1 MFTGIVQAM
10 GTVVD
15 LVGSGSK
22 RRFSVQVPEFVGQ
35 LSLGESVSVDG
46 ACLTVAGLVDA
57 GFFVDVIKPTLD
69 RTIAGTYQEGSIVNL
84 ERALRMSDRISGH
97 IVQGHVDTVGH
108 LRSSVRDGNS
118 WILDFNIPG
127 AVLSETINHGSI
139 ALNGVSLTVSEL
151 VEEQGVR
158 IGMIPHTYEHTN
170 LGRLVPGDPVNV
182 EGDLIGKYV
191 SRIMA
196 RRGNPEPTSGL

>member
-15 LVGSGSK
+15 LVDSGST

-35 LSLGESVSVDG
+35 LSLGDSVSVDG
-46 ACLTVAGLVDA
+46 ACLTVAGLGDA
-57 GFFVDVIKPTLD
+57 GFLVDVIRPTLD

-84 ERALRMSDRISGH
+84 EQALRMSDGVSGH

-127 AVLSETINHGSI
+127 SVLSETINHGSI

-151 VEEQGVR
+151 VDEQGVR

-170 LGRLVPGDPVNV
+170 LGRLLPGDPVNV

-196 RRGNPEPTSGL
+196 RRGKPDPTRGL

>member
-15 LVGSGSK
+15 LVDSGSK

-182 EGDLIGKYV
+182 EGDFIGKYV

>member
-15 LVGSGSK
+15 LVDSGSK

-170 LGRLVPGDPVNV
+170 LGRLLPGDPVNV

>member
-15 LVGSGSK
+15 LVDSGSK

-158 IGMIPHTYEHTN
+158 IGIIPHTYEHTN
-170 LGRLVPGDPVNV
+170 LGRLLTGDPVNV

>member
-1 MFTGIVQAM
+1 MFTGIVQAV
-10 GTVVD
+10 GTIVD
-15 LVGSGSK
+15 LVDLGST

-35 LSLGESVSVDG
+35 LSLGDSVSVDG

-57 GFFVDVIKPTLD
+57 GFFVDVIGPTLD
-69 RTIAGTYQEGSIVNL
+69 RTLAGTYQEGSIVNL
-84 ERALRMSDRISGH
+84 ERALRMCDGISGH

-108 LRSSVRDGNS
+108 LESSIKNGNS
-118 WILDFNIPG
+118 WILDFNIPSS
-127 AVLSETINHGSI
+127 VLSETINHGSI

-151 VEEQGVR
+151 VDERGVR
-158 IGMIPHTYEHTN
+158 IGVIPHTYEHTN
-170 LGRLVPGDPVNV
+170 LGRLLPGDPVNV

-196 RRGNPEPTSGL
+196 RRGKPEPTSGL